1 MTLAKNLLNKIS
13 GVASSSTAQAIQS
26 LTSLIVLMLAAKLL
40 GLEALGLISTL
51 YGALILA
58 AAIISGFVGDSLT
71 VLDRHDLQVQA
82 GLRFWLALLAL
93 SLGVI
98 GAILCWVGTDL
109 GLLGA
114 LLYGLVV
121 VAYMAEELVRRSYM
135 VILSFGKLIVVDL
148 VVLGTTSIV
157 LLGFG
162 ILSTLTLEAFFLA
175 VLAGQCAGTVFG
187 WLRLPNSE
195 KVPARRPAQIRAVA
209 MFGIWRAA
217 LQGLRPAQLTAMR
230 VLVTALIGL
239 AAAGALE
246 AARLYA
252 APAMLLV
259 NGTCA
264 YLFSSLARDRDVG
277 VWRQLK
283 NTDSVVLKLLLAT
296 AGCAAIGLVL
306 LPWGGPLLT
315 GILPS
320 GLAVTGWLAYACAV
334 AASTPYGLLATVHE
348 NARPVFV
355 IRFMDSV
362 LSVALIAL
370 VLVFTSDYRLV
381 PWAAAAGALTG
392 GLIMRWWLHKSVAA
406 YFPPEGQFGSDS
418 LSDADFAKPR
428 YQQ

>member
-1 MTLAKNLLNKIS
+1 MTLARTLLNKIA

-71 VLDRHDLQVQA
+71 VLDRHDPHVRA
-82 GLRFWLALLAL
+82 GLRFWLALLAV
-93 SLGVI
+93 SLGAI
-98 GAILCWVGTDL
+98 GALLCWAGTEL

-114 LLYGLVV
+114 VLYGLAV
-121 VAYMAEELVRRSYM
+121 VAYVAEELVRRSYM
-135 VILSFGKLIVVDL
+135 VILSFGKLIAVDL
-148 VVLGTTSIV
+148 VVLGTTSMV

-162 ILSTLTLEAFFLA
+162 VFSTLTLEAFFLA
-175 VLAGQCAGTVFG
+175 VLAGQCAGTAFG

-195 KVPARRPAQIRAVA
+195 KTPARRPAQIRAVA
-209 MFGIWRAA
+209 RFGIWRSA
-217 LQGLRPAQLTAMR
+217 LQGLRPAQLTVMR

-259 NGTCA
+259 TGTCA
-264 YLFSSLARDRDVG
+264 YLFASLARDRDAG
-277 VWRQLK
+277 PWRQLK

-315 GILPS
+315 GIRPS
-320 GLAVTGWLAYACAV
+320 GLAVTGWLAYASAV
-334 AASTPYGLLATVHE
+334 AASTPYGLLAAVHE
-348 NARPVFV
+348 NARPVFA
-355 IRFMDSV
+355 IRFMDSI
-362 LSVALIAL
+362 LSVVLIAS

-381 PWAAAAGALTG
+381 PWAAAAGALAG
-392 GLIMRWWLHKSVAA
+392 GLAMRRWLQKSVAVHL
-406 YFPPEGQFGSDS
+406 PRQGQPAGR
-418 LSDADFAKPR
+418 FA
-428 YQQ
+428 QQR